1 MTEPSIYDPTAG
13 AHTALPMFEPPELP
27 STLDDLRAAVE
38 QSEQVAEVEFPDCLL
53 KGPGGYIQLVCSTQL
68 SQSDFKKIQLAGLPR
83 EQRRK
88 RIPDIKQ
95 MDEVAVYAR
104 LIVHQCTQVGLLN
117 GDGTYRPVN
126 SNNDRP
132 LEDSTLLAQLGV
144 MDPVMGVKR
153 VFGNR
158 DALVMR
164 AGIELQEACGYGE
177 DAPGSDPT

>member
-1 MTEPSIYDPTAG
+1 VYDPLGGG
-13 AHTALPMFEPPELP
+13 AHAAGSGITTYVSPELP

-38 QSEQVAEVEFPDCLL
+38 QSEQVAEVEFPDCNLS
-53 KGPGGYIQLVCSTQL
+53 GPGGYIRLVCSTQL
-68 SQSDFKKIQLAGLPR
+68 SQQDFKRIQLAGLPR

-88 RIPDIKQ
+88 RMPDIKQ
-95 MDEVAVYAR
+95 MDEVAVYSR
-104 LIVHQCTQVGLLN
+104 LIVAQCVRVELLN
-117 GDGTYRPVN
+117 GDGSYRAVD
-126 SNNDRP
+126 SAQERP
-132 LEDSTLLAQLGV
+132 LEDPTLLAQLGV

-177 DAPGSDPT
+177 DAPGADPT